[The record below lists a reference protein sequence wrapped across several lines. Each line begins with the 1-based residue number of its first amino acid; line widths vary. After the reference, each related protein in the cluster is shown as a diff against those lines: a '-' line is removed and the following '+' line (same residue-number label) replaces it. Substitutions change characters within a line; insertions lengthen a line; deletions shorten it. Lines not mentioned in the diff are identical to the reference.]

1 MSRHGFSEVIS
12 CTVSKMT
19 MMELVEECE
28 DDEDEQRE
36 NQEEEVKRS
45 MVSKRSLIEEM
56 H

>member
-19 MMELVEECE
+19 MMELIEECE
-28 DDEDEQRE
+28 DDEEGE

-45 MVSKRSLIEEM
+45 MVSRRSVIEEM